1 MQIFVKTLT
10 GKTITLEVESSDTI
24 DNVKAKIQD
33 KEGIPPDQQRL
44 IFTGKQLEDGRTLAD
59 YNIQKESTLH
69 LVLRLRGGMQ
79 IFVKT
84 LTGKT
89 ITLEV
94 ESSDTIDNVKAKIQD
109 KEGIPPDQQRL
120 IFAGKQLEDGR
131 TLADYNIQK
140 ESTLHL
146 VLRLRGGMQ
155 IFVKTLTG
163 KTITL
168 EVESSDTIDNVKA
181 KIQDKEGIPPDQQRL
196 IFAGKQLED
205 GRTLADYNIQKES
218 TLHLV
223 LRLRGGMQIFVK
235 TLTGKTITLEV
246 ESSDTID
253 NVKAKIQDKE
263 GIPPDQ
269 QRLIFAGKQLED
281 GRTLADYNIQKES
294 TLHLVLRLRCGMQI
308 FVKTLTGKTITLEV
322 ETSDTIDNVKAKIQD
337 KEGIPPDQ
345 QRLIFAGKQLEDGR
359 TLADYNIQKE
369 STLHLVL
376 RLRGGMQI
384 FVKTLTGKTIT
395 LEVESSDTID
405 NVKTKIQDKEGIPP
419 DQQRLIFAGKQLE
432 DGRTLADYNI
442 QKESTLHLVLRL
454 RDGRTL
460 ADYNIQKESTL
471 HLVLRLRGGMQIF
484 VKTLTGKTITLEVE
498 SSDTI
503 DNVKAK
509 IQDKEGIPPDQQRLI
524 FAGKQL
530 EDGRTLADYNI
541 QKESTL
547 HLVLRLRGGMQIFVK
562 TLTGKT
568 ITLEVES
575 SDTIDN
581 VKAKIQDKE
590 GIPPDQQRLIFAGK
604 QLEDGRTL
612 ADYNIQKESTLHLV
626 LRLRGGMQIFVKTL
640 TGKTITLEVESSDT
654 IDNVKAKIQDKEGIP
669 PDQQRLIFAGKQLE
683 DGRTLADYNIQKE
696 STLHLVLRL
705 RGGMQIFVK
714 TLTGKT
720 ITLEV
725 ESSDTIDNVKAK
737 IQDKEGIPP
746 DQQRLIFAGKQLEDG
761 RTLADYN
768 IQKESTLHLVLRLRG
783 GF

>member
-1 MQIFVKTLT
+1 
-10 GKTITLEVESSDTI
+10 
-24 DNVKAKIQD
+24 
-33 KEGIPPDQQRL
+33 
-44 IFTGKQLEDGRTLAD
+44 
-59 YNIQKESTLH
+59 
-69 LVLRLRGGMQ
+69 
-79 IFVKT
+79 
-84 LTGKT
+84 
-89 ITLEV
+89 
-94 ESSDTIDNVKAKIQD
+94 
-109 KEGIPPDQQRL
+109 
-120 IFAGKQLEDGR
+120 
-131 TLADYNIQK
+131 
-140 ESTLHL
+140 
-146 VLRLRGGMQ
+146 
-155 IFVKTLTG
+155 
-163 KTITL
+163 
-168 EVESSDTIDNVKA
+168 
-181 KIQDKEGIPPDQQRL
+181 
-196 IFAGKQLED
+196 
-205 GRTLADYNIQKES
+205 
-218 TLHLV
+218 
-223 LRLRGGMQIFVK
+223 
-235 TLTGKTITLEV
+235 
-246 ESSDTID
+246 
-253 NVKAKIQDKE
+253 
-263 GIPPDQ
+263 
-269 QRLIFAGKQLED
+269 
-281 GRTLADYNIQKES
+281 
-294 TLHLVLRLRCGMQI
+294 
-308 FVKTLTGKTITLEV
+308 
-322 ETSDTIDNVKAKIQD
+322 
-337 KEGIPPDQ
+337 
-345 QRLIFAGKQLEDGR
+345 
-359 TLADYNIQKE
+359 
-369 STLHLVL
+369 
-376 RLRGGMQI
+376 
-384 FVKTLTGKTIT
+384 
-395 LEVESSDTID
+395 
-405 NVKTKIQDKEGIPP
+405 
-419 DQQRLIFAGKQLE
+419 
-432 DGRTLADYNI
+432 
-442 QKESTLHLVLRL
+442 
-454 RDGRTL
+454 
-460 ADYNIQKESTL
+460 
-471 HLVLRLRGGMQIF
+471 MQIF

-783 GF
+783 GHATSPFRSSKLIRRRSKCSLYKALFSSSSSQKFSNASLVLSSSFLDSIATMQIFVKTLTGKTITLEVESSDTIDNVKAKIQDKEGIPPDQQRLIFAGKQLEDGRTLADYNIQKESTLHLVLRLRGGDF